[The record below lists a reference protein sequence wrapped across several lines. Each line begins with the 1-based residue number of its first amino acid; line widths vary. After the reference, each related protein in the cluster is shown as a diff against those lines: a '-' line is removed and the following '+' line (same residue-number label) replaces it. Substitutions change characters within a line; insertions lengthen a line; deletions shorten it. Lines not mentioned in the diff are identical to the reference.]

1 MDQPQVGVENTQLTS
16 SLLAP
21 LFSQITDDQRLN
33 ILDMGMATPATVS
46 FFGQT
51 KSRLQFCGLIDA
63 HLDQYNDPEYTQAER
78 VALFKSSLNIQADVQ
93 FDVILFWDIFC
104 YLSASAMVALLE
116 ALAPHF
122 HNRTRAHSIGQLNA
136 RQKMVF
142 SEYGISK
149 IDALYHQPNDSQSP
163 KLYAHTRHDFAKLLG
178 YLRVDRSCLL
188 AGNRVENLLLLNQE
202 PNK

>member
-1 MDQPQVGVENTQLTS
+1 MDQPQASVENTLISS

-21 LFSQITDDQRLN
+21 LFSQISDDKRLK
-33 ILDMGMATPATVS
+33 ILDMGMATSDTVS

-51 KSRLQFCGLIDA
+51 KSRLQFCGLIDSQ
-63 HLDQYNDPEYTQAER
+63 LDQYNDPEYSQAER
-78 VALFKSSLNIQADVQ
+78 VALFKSSLNMQADVQ

-104 YLSASAMVALLE
+104 YLSAPAMVALLE
-116 ALAPHF
+116 VLVPHF

-142 SEYGISK
+142 SEYGINK
-149 IDALYHQPNDSQSP
+149 IDALYHQPNDSQQP

-188 AGNRVENLLLLNQE
+188 SGNRVENLLLLNQGL
-202 PNK
+202 

>member
-1 MDQPQVGVENTQLTS
+1 MDQNQTTVENTALST

-21 LFSQITDDQRLN
+21 LFSQIIDDQRLK
-33 ILDMGMATPATVS
+33 ILDMGMASSASVN

-51 KSRLQFCGLIDA
+51 KCQLQFCGLIDSS
-63 HLDQYNDPEYTQAER
+63 LDQYNDPEYTQAER
-78 VALFKSSLNIQADVQ
+78 VALFKSSLNIQADIQ

-104 YLSASAMVALLE
+104 YLSAPAMVALLE

-122 HNRTRAHSIGQLNA
+122 HHRTRAHSIGQLNA

-142 SEYGISK
+142 SEYGINK
-149 IDALYHQPNDSQSP
+149 IDELYHQPSESEQP
-163 KLYAHTRHDFAKLLG
+163 KLYSHTRHDFAKILG

-188 AGNRVENLLLLNQE
+188 SGNRVENLLLLNQE
-202 PNK
+202 P

>member
-1 MDQPQVGVENTQLTS
+1 MEQPQVGVENTQLSS

-21 LFSQITDDQRLN
+21 LFSQITDDKCLN
-33 ILDMGMATPATVS
+33 ILDMGMATSATVS

-51 KSRLQFCGLIDA
+51 QCRLQFCGLIDSN
-63 HLDQYNDPEYTQAER
+63 LDQYNDSEYTQAQR
-78 VALFKSSLNIQADVQ
+78 VALFKSSLNIQTDVQ

-104 YLSASAMVALLE
+104 YLSAPAMVALLE

-136 RQKMVF
+136 RQKMMF

-149 IDALYHQPNDSQSP
+149 IDALYHQPKDSQP
-163 KLYAHTRHDFAKLLG
+163 LKLYAHTRHDFARLLG

-188 AGNRVENLLLLNQE
+188 SGNRVENLLLLNQE
-202 PNK
+202 L

>member
-1 MDQPQVGVENTQLTS
+1 MDQPQASVENTLISS

-21 LFSQITDDQRLN
+21 LFSQITDEKRLK
-33 ILDMGMATPATVS
+33 ILDLGMATPDTVS

-51 KSRLQFCGLIDA
+51 KCRLQFCGLIDSQ
-63 HLDQYNDPEYTQAER
+63 LDQYNDPEYSQAER

-104 YLSASAMVALLE
+104 YLSAPAMVALLE
-116 ALAPHF
+116 VLAPHF
-122 HNRTRAHSIGQLNA
+122 HKRTRAHSIGQLNT

-142 SEYGISK
+142 SEYGINK
-149 IDALYHQPNDSQSP
+149 IDALYHQPNDSQQP

-188 AGNRVENLLLLNQE
+188 SGNRVENLLLLNQE
-202 PNK
+202 L

>member
-1 MDQPQVGVENTQLTS
+1 MDQPQVGVEDTLLSS

-21 LFSQITDDQRLN
+21 LFSQITDNQRLK
-33 ILDMGMATPATVS
+33 ILDMGMATSDTVN

-51 KSRLQFCGLIDA
+51 KSRLQFCGLIDSQ
-63 HLDQYNDPEYTQAER
+63 LDQYNDSEYSQAER
-78 VALFKSSLNIQADVQ
+78 IALFKSSLNIQVDIQ

-104 YLSASAMVALLE
+104 YLSAPAMVALLE
-116 ALAPHF
+116 ALVPHF
-122 HNRTRAHSIGQLNA
+122 HNRTRAHSIGQLNS

-142 SEYGISK
+142 SEYGINK
-149 IDALYHQPNDSQSP
+149 IDALYHQPNDSQQP

-188 AGNRVENLLLLNQE
+188 SGNRVENLLLLNQDL
-202 PNK
+202 